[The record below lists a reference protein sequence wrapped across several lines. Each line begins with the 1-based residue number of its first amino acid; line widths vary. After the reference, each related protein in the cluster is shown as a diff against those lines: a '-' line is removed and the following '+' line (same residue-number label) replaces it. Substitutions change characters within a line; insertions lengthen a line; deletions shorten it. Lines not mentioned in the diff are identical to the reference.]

1 MYKNIIMVAVALI
14 LPLKGRANDL
24 HLNLSEKAY
33 EVLAPK
39 TNAINL
45 KQVNDLV
52 VNDQLDLQI
61 SYERLLQAQKKIG
74 LARAQYFPYGLG
86 TVAAMYFMN
95 IWNPLILIELVTSLP
110 TKIYSV
116 QSEKN
121 MSMAQQYSSEA
132 LKQNIKNQVAHLYYN
147 VLKEEGG
154 LKLAKMELVLLETL
168 YKVTEER
175 VTLGLS
181 TETEL
186 RVLEVRLLDL
196 RDICLKFAGYLS
208 AEKAAFNIMISQM
221 PSQVK
226 VLELQTEGTFLNV
239 EDFGLTSEVIK
250 FNAVDRSP
258 EIVAADYMI
267 TAASK
272 SKNSIAWSVL
282 SFSGIGFDYWGR
294 IQVAGSKTEQAK
306 LNREL
311 VETTLANQSYVIN
324 NSFHRTLDHLTTE
337 QSVFNDT
344 ALFYAGDLAKFK
356 SNDIALDQLAESG
369 IIFLKDFRE
378 LFAAHYESLKKLND
392 LERIALGDVKGS
404 SSDSDKLIVNL
415 THMDRNKCY
424 LSVSGDQSIKSV
436 QYVFDDFG
444 FVPMSSAN
452 IYDGFAVSLKLSG
465 AENLNGH
472 VNVLMKSGKVITKQF
487 KF

>member
-39 TNAINL
+39 KNAISLNE
-45 KQVNDLV
+45 VNDLV

-61 SYERLLQAQKKIG
+61 SYEKLLQAQKKIG

-86 TVAAMYFMN
+86 TIAAMYFLN
-95 IWNPLILIELVTSLP
+95 VWNPLILIELVTSLP
-110 TKIYSV
+110 SKIYSV

-121 MSMAQQYSSEA
+121 MRMAQQYSNEA
-132 LKQNIKNQVAHLYYN
+132 LKHNIKNQVAHLYYN
-147 VLKEEGG
+147 VLKEDGG

-168 YKVTEER
+168 YKTTEER

-186 RVLEVRLLDL
+186 RALEIRLLDL
-196 RDICLKFAGYLS
+196 RDICLKFSAYLS

-221 PSQVK
+221 PSNAK
-226 VLELQTEGTFLNV
+226 PLELQTVGTFLTV
-239 EDFGLTSEVIK
+239 EDFGLNSEIIK
-250 FNAVDRSP
+250 FNALDRSP
-258 EIVAADYMI
+258 EMVAADYMI
-267 TAASK
+267 TAASR
-272 SKNSIAWSVL
+272 SQSSIAWSVL

-294 IQVAGSKTEQAK
+294 IQVAGSKIEQAK

-311 VETTLANQSYVIN
+311 VETTLANQSYIIN
-324 NSFHRTLDHLTTE
+324 NSFHRTLDHFMSE

-344 ALFYAGDLAKFK
+344 AVFYAGDLAKFK
-356 SNDIALDQLAESG
+356 SSDIALDQLAESG

-378 LFAAHYESLKKLND
+378 LLAAHYDSLKKLND
-392 LERIALGDVKGS
+392 LERIALGNVRGS
-404 SSDSDKLIVNL
+404 SLDSDLVNVNL
-415 THMDRNKCY
+415 SHLDRNKSY
-424 LSVSGDQSIKSV
+424 LTVSSDQEIKSV

-444 FVPMSSAN
+444 FIPMSSAN
-452 IYDGFAVSLKLSG
+452 IYDGFAVFLKLTG

-472 VNVLMKSGKVITKQF
+472 ANVLMKTGKVITKQF